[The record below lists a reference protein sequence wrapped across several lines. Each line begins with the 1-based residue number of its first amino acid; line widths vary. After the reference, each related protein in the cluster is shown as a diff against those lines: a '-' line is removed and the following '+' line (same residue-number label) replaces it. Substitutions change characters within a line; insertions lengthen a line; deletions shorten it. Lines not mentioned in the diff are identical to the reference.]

1 MTQDQTNRNGA
12 ATSSN
17 SNNAQIKES
26 HCDVLIIGAGPA
38 GLMAANWLAV
48 QGLGPSVRIIDKR
61 NDKIFNGQADGLQC
75 RTLEILHSFGL
86 GEDIWRQS
94 NRMIEMR
101 FWNPGPDG
109 VLQRTGRKPDT
120 IPGVSRWQQCVL
132 HQGRIEKAFLDS
144 IAKHSRN
151 ELGVERAVLPESLTV
166 DESVVDDP
174 NAYPIKVEVRK
185 LSEEES
191 TPTQMGK
198 SIPNGLFRSSLAPD
212 DTPSDRASDAA
223 VEPGS
228 REIIHAKYVIGCD
241 GAHSWTRRQMGSK
254 MEGDQTSF
262 IWGVLDA
269 VPITNFPDVRNRCA
283 IHSAES
289 GSMMIIPRED
299 GLVRFYIQVS
309 ELNKGVDRYSITPE
323 MILKTAKAIIAPY
336 TLDIGEGDLDWW
348 TAYVIGQR
356 TADRFSLHDRVFI
369 AGDACHTHSPKAG
382 QGMNTSMQD
391 TYNLTWKIASV
402 VKGISP
408 RSILPTYEME
418 RKQIAQDLITFDH
431 KFSRL
436 FSGKP
441 AKDEAD
447 AAGISMTEFQQAFE
461 KGNRFASGLSV
472 DYQRSLLTAKPE
484 GSSQTTVDG
493 GTVVS
498 HREVAPPAAGVE
510 SDQSLSS
517 ESAGETRIELGKRFN
532 TAQVVCHATAL
543 PYELADWIVSDG
555 RWRIVYFCGDI
566 RKPECSKEMNQFGD
580 YLAQELVPR
589 FTPQDQDPDSVI
601 EVLTVSA
608 TPRGE
613 NELNDYHEALRPKT
627 TRHHRPTADGSYNAS
642 IDYHKIFVDDETY
655 HQGHGHAYEKYGLGS
670 DRGTLVVIRPDGYV
684 SVLIEAGQYA
694 KLGDFFGQI
703 LLPPGEHLAHQHT
716 RKKRHTAV
724 YMLEEEQGQGKVRA
738 KAGLP
743 NNTLAAA
750 HSQKNTQGFTA
761 PAAAM

>member
-1 MTQDQTNRNGA
+1 MTAANGG
-12 ATSSN
+12 
-17 SNNAQIKES
+17 IKES

-75 RTLEILHSFGL
+75 RSLEILHSFGL
-86 GEDIWRQS
+86 AEDIWRQS

-109 VLQRTGRKPDT
+109 KLQRTGRKPDT
-120 IPGVSRWQQCVL
+120 IPGISRWQQCVL

-144 IAKHSRN
+144 ISKQSHKRLS
-151 ELGVERAVLPESLTV
+151 VERGVLPESLTI
-166 DESVVDDP
+166 DEAVIDDA
-174 NAYPIKVEVRK
+174 NAYPVRVEVRK
-185 LSEEES
+185 LSEEEA

-212 DTPSDRASDAA
+212 DTPSGATDNTK

-228 REIIHAKYVIGCD
+228 REVIHAKYVIGCD

-254 MEGDQTSF
+254 MEGEQTSF

-269 VPITNFPDVRNRCA
+269 VPITDFPDVRNRCA

-309 ELNKGVDRYSITPE
+309 EMNKGVDRYNITPE

-356 TADRFSLHDRVFI
+356 TADKFSLHDRVFI

-402 VKGISP
+402 VRGLSP
-408 RSILPTYEME
+408 RTILPTYEME

-461 KGNRFASGLSV
+461 KGNRFASGLAV
-472 DYQRSLLTAKPE
+472 DYQRSLLTVKPE
-484 GSSQTTVDG
+484 GSSKTNVEG

-498 HREVAPPAAGVE
+498 HGEVAPPAAGVE
-510 SDQSLSS
+510 SDQSLSAD
-517 ESAGETRIELGKRFN
+517 SAGETRIEVGKRFN
-532 TAQVVCHATAL
+532 TAQVVCHATVL

-555 RWRIVYFCGDI
+555 RWRVVYFCGDI
-566 RKPECSKEMNQFGD
+566 RKPECADEMKQFGD
-580 YLAQELVPR
+580 YLVQELVPK
-589 FTPQDQDPDSVI
+589 FTPRDQDFDSII

-608 TPRGE
+608 ASRAET
-613 NELNDYHEALRPKT
+613 ELSDYHEALRPKT
-627 TRHHRPTADGSYNAS
+627 TRHHQVIADGTYNVS
-642 IDYHKIFVDDETY
+642 VDYHKIFVDDETY
-655 HQGHGHAYEKYGLGS
+655 HQGHGQAYQKYGLPT

-684 SVLIEAGQYA
+684 SLLVKASKYA
-694 KLGDFFGQI
+694 MLDDFFGQV
-703 LLPPGEHLAHQHT
+703 LLPGNQHLTHQHT
-716 RKKRHTAV
+716 RKKRSSPAF
-724 YMLEEEQGQGKVRA
+724 MLVSEQEAA
-738 KAGLP
+738 KLPAATGLP
-743 NNTLAAA
+743 TNTLSSA

>member
-1 MTQDQTNRNGA
+1 MTKDQLQGNGSSTNND
-12 ATSSN
+12 T
-17 SNNAQIKES
+17 IKES
-26 HCDVLIIGAGPA
+26 YCDVLIIGAGPA

-94 NRMIEMR
+94 NRMIEMQ

-109 VLQRTGRKPDT
+109 RLQRTGSKPDT
-120 IPGVSRWQQCVL
+120 IPGISRWQQCVL

-144 IAKHSRN
+144 IAQHSHDK
-151 ELGVERAVLPESLTV
+151 LSVERAVLPESLTINEAV
-166 DESVVDDP
+166 IDDP
-174 NAYPIKVEVRK
+174 AAYPVQVEVRK
-185 LSEEES
+185 LTEEEA

-212 DTPSDRASDAA
+212 DTPTAASTAH

-228 REIIHAKYVIGCD
+228 RERIHAKYVIGCD

-269 VPITNFPDVRNRCA
+269 VPITNFPDVRSRCA

-309 ELNKGVDRYSITPE
+309 ELNKGVNRYNITPE

-356 TADRFSLHDRVFI
+356 TADKFSLHDRVFI

-447 AAGISMTEFQQAFE
+447 AAGISMTEFQQVYE

-472 DYQRSLLTAKPE
+472 DYQRSLITVKPQ
-484 GSSQTTVDG
+484 GSSEAMVDG

-498 HREVAPPAAGVE
+498 HGEVEAPADGVVSDAA
-510 SDQSLSS
+510 LSS

-532 TAQVVCHATAL
+532 TAQIVCHATVL

-555 RWRIVYFCGDI
+555 RWRVVYFCGDI
-566 RKPECSKEMNQFGD
+566 RIAECSAEMDKFGD
-580 YLAQELVPR
+580 YLAQQLVPR
-589 FTPQDQDPDSVI
+589 FTAQDQDFDSVI

-608 TPRGE
+608 TPRSQK
-613 NELNDYHEALRPKT
+613 ELQDYHESLRPST
-627 TRHHRPTADGSYNAS
+627 TRHHRRTVEGSYNVS
-642 IDYHKIFVDDETY
+642 PDYHKIFVDDETY
-655 HQGHGHAYEKYGLGS
+655 HKGHGQAYEKYGVRK

-684 SVLIEAGQYA
+684 SLLIRAQQYSM
-694 KLGDFFGQI
+694 LGEFFGKI
-703 LLPPGEHLAHQHT
+703 LLPPSQHLAHQHT
-716 RKKRHTAV
+716 RKKRETAK
-724 YMLEEEQGQGKVRA
+724 YMLVDEKETA
-738 KAGLP
+738 APTLPAAAGLP
-743 NNTLAAA
+743 SNTLAFA
-750 HSQKNTQGFTA
+750 HSQNNTQGLTA

>member
-1 MTQDQTNRNGA
+1 MTQQASQSKRAHG
-12 ATSSN
+12 SH
-17 SNNAQIKES
+17 QEPMKES

-61 NDKIFNGQADGLQC
+61 NDKVFNGQADGLQC
-75 RTLEILHSFGL
+75 RSLEILHSFGIGQDL
-86 GEDIWRQS
+86 WRQS

-109 VLQRTGRKPDT
+109 KLQRTGRTPDT
-120 IPGVSRWQQCVL
+120 IPGISRWQQCVL
-132 HQGRIEKAFLDS
+132 HQGRIEKAFLDN
-144 IAKHSRN
+144 IAKHSNN
-151 ELGVERAVLPESLTV
+151 ELSVERAVLPESLSV
-166 DESVVDDP
+166 DEALIDDV
-174 NAYPIKVEVRK
+174 NAYPVQVEVRK
-185 LSEEES
+185 LSEEEA

-212 DTPSDRASDAA
+212 DTPSPSVGDASI
-223 VEPGS
+223 EPGS
-228 REIIHAKYVIGCD
+228 RERIHAKYVIGCD

-269 VPITNFPDVRNRCA
+269 IPMTDFPDVRNRCA

-309 ELNKGVDRYSITPE
+309 ELNKGVDRYNITPE

-436 FSGKP
+436 FSGRP

-447 AAGISMTEFQQAFE
+447 AAGISMTEFQEAFQ

-484 GSSQTTVDG
+484 GSTKTTIDG
-493 GTVVS
+493 GIVVS
-498 HREVAPPAAGVE
+498 HREVAPPAVGVE
-510 SDQSLSS
+510 SDASLSA
-517 ESAGETRIELGKRFN
+517 ESAGETRIEMGKRFN
-532 TAQVVCHATAL
+532 TAQVVCFATAL

-555 RWRIVYFCGDI
+555 RWRVVYFCGDI
-566 RKPECSKEMNQFGD
+566 RKTHCADEMKQFGD
-580 YLAQELVPR
+580 YLEQQLVPR
-589 FTPQDQDPDSVI
+589 FTPEGQDVDSVI

-608 TPRGE
+608 TPRTRT
-613 NELNDYHEALRPKT
+613 ELQDYHEALRPKT
-627 TRHHRPTADGSYNAS
+627 TKHHRPTADGSYNAS
-642 IDYHKIFVDDETY
+642 TDYHKIFVDDETY
-655 HQGHGHAYEKYGLGS
+655 HQGHGQAYQRYGLRS
-670 DRGTLVVIRPDGYV
+670 DRGTLVVLRPDGYV
-684 SVLIEAGQYA
+684 SLLIEAQHYA
-694 KLGDFFGQI
+694 KLGDFFDPI
-703 LLPPGEHLAHQHT
+703 LQPPSQHLTHQHT
-716 RKKRHTAV
+716 RRKRPNAAL
-724 YMLEEEQGQGKVRA
+724 MLSPEAEQVA
-738 KAGLP
+738 STLPASTGLP
-743 NNTLAAA
+743 RSTLAFA
-750 HSQKNTQGFTA
+750 HAQKNTQELMA
-761 PAAAM
+761 PAAAS

>member
-1 MTQDQTNRNGA
+1 MTKDRIANDGLSA
-12 ATSSN
+12 PSGDSV
-17 SNNAQIKES
+17 KES
-26 HCDVLIIGAGPA
+26 YCDILIIGAGPA

-75 RTLEILHSFGL
+75 RSLEILHSFGL
-86 GEDIWRQS
+86 AEGIWRQS
-94 NRMIEMR
+94 NRMIEMQ

-109 VLQRTGRKPDT
+109 QLQRTGRKPDT
-120 IPGVSRWQQCVL
+120 IPGISRWQQCVL
-132 HQGRIEKAFLDS
+132 HQGRIEKVFLDS
-144 IAKHSRN
+144 IAEHSRN
-151 ELGVERAVLPESLTV
+151 KLSVERAILPESLTV
-166 DESVVDDP
+166 DEAAVDDSE
-174 NAYPIKVEVRK
+174 AFPIQVEVRR
-185 LSEEES
+185 LSEEEATAS
-191 TPTQMGK
+191 QMGQ

-212 DTPSDRASDAA
+212 DTPSAANDAR
-223 VEPGS
+223 VESGT
-228 REIIHAKYVIGCD
+228 RERIHAKYVIGCD

-262 IWGVLDA
+262 VWGVLDA
-269 VPITNFPDVRNRCA
+269 VPITNFPDVRSRCA
-283 IHSAES
+283 IHSADS

-309 ELNKGVDRYSITPE
+309 ELNKGIDRYSITPE

-356 TADRFSLHDRVFI
+356 TADKFSLYDRVFI

-391 TYNLTWKIASV
+391 AYNLTWKIASV
-402 VKGISP
+402 IKRVSP

-441 AKDEAD
+441 ARDEAD

-472 DYQRSLLTAKPE
+472 DYQRSLITVKPE
-484 GSSQTTVDG
+484 GSSHTSIEG
-493 GTVVS
+493 GIVVS
-498 HREVAPPAAGVE
+498 HAKVEAPADHVVSDAG
-510 SDQSLSS
+510 LSGA
-517 ESAGETRIELGKRFN
+517 SAGEKRIEPGKRFN

-566 RKPECSKEMNQFGD
+566 RNADCNGEMKQVGD
-580 YLAQELVPR
+580 YVAQQLVPH
-589 FTPQDQDPDSVI
+589 FTPKDQDPDSII

-613 NELNDYHEALRPKT
+613 NELQDYHEALRPST
-627 TRHHRPTADGSYNAS
+627 SRHHRPTADNTYNVSA
-642 IDYHKIFVDDETY
+642 DYHKIFVDDDSY
-655 HQGHGHAYEKYGLGS
+655 HQGHGQAYRKYGLRQ

-684 SVLIEAGQYA
+684 SLLIAARQYD
-694 KLGDFFGQI
+694 KLGKFFDKV
-703 LLPPGEHLAHQHT
+703 LLPASKHLTHQHT
-716 RKKRHTAV
+716 RIKREQAK
-724 YMLEEEQGQGKVRA
+724 YMLVESEEEVKPKLPARA
-738 KAGLP
+738 ELP
-743 NNTLAAA
+743 TSTLARA
-750 HSQKNTQGFTA
+750 HSQKTTQGSAA
-761 PAAAM
+761 PTAAM

>member
-1 MTQDQTNRNGA
+1 MAQSDAQTN
-12 ATSSN
+12 TSSTVSGGN
-17 SNNAQIKES
+17 IKES
-26 HCDVLIIGAGPA
+26 YCDVLVIGAGPA

-48 QGLGPSVRIIDKR
+48 QGLGASVRIIDKR

-75 RTLEILHSFGL
+75 RTLEILQSFGL
-86 GEDIWRQS
+86 AEDIWRQS
-94 NRMIEMR
+94 NRMIEIR

-109 VLQRTGRKPDT
+109 QLQRTGRIPDT
-120 IPGVSRWQQCVL
+120 IPGISRWQQCVL

-144 IAKHSRN
+144 IAKHSN
-151 ELGVERAVLPESLTV
+151 NKLSVERAVLPETLTI
-166 DESVVDDP
+166 DESAVEDAK
-174 NAYPIKVEVRK
+174 AYPVLVEVRK
-185 LSEEES
+185 LSDEEA

-212 DTPSDRASDAA
+212 DSPTAASNAH

-228 REIIHAKYVIGCD
+228 RERIHAKYVIGCD

-269 VPITNFPDVRNRCA
+269 VPITDFPDVRNRCA

-309 ELNKGVDRYSITPE
+309 ELNKGVDRYNITPE

-336 TLDIGEGDLDWW
+336 KLDIGEGDLDWW

-356 TADRFSLHDRVFI
+356 TAEKFSLHDRVFI

-402 VKGISP
+402 VKGVSP

-447 AAGISMTEFQQAFE
+447 AAGISMSEFQRAFE
-461 KGNRFASGLSV
+461 AGNRFASGLSV
-472 DYQRSLLTAKPE
+472 NYQRSLLTVKPE
-484 GSSQTTVDG
+484 GSSQTAVEG

-498 HREVAPPAAGVE
+498 HSEVEAPADGVISDAG
-510 SDQSLSS
+510 LSA

-543 PYELADWIVSDG
+543 PYELADRIVSDG
-555 RWRIVYFCGDI
+555 RWRVVYFCGDI
-566 RKPECSKEMNQFGD
+566 LEAGCKDEMQHFGD
-580 YLAQELVPR
+580 YLVEQLLPM
-589 FTPQDQDPDSVI
+589 FTPKDQDPDSVV

-608 TPRGE
+608 TPRAE
-613 NELNDYHEALRPKT
+613 NEMQDYHEALRPST
-627 TRHHRPTADGSYNAS
+627 TRHHRATADGTYNVS
-642 IDYHKIFVDDETY
+642 PDYHKIFVDDDTY
-655 HQGHGHAYEKYGLGS
+655 HQGHGQAYEKYGVGK

-684 SVLIEAGQYA
+684 SLLIEARQHEQ
-694 KLGDFFGQI
+694 LGEFFGKVLQ
-703 LLPPGEHLAHQHT
+703 PPSEHLTHQHT
-716 RKKRHTAV
+716 RLRREQAK
-724 YMLEEEQGQGKVRA
+724 YMLVEDEKQVKA
-738 KAGLP
+738 KLPARSGLP
-743 NNTLAAA
+743 ISTLASA
-750 HSQKNTQGFTA
+750 HSQKNTQGFAA

>member
-1 MTQDQTNRNGA
+1 MTQDQPQNNGNGGA
-12 ATSSN
+12 
-17 SNNAQIKES
+17 IKDS
-26 HCDVLIIGAGPA
+26 YCDVLIIGAGPA
-38 GLMAANWLAV
+38 GLLAANWLAV

-61 NDKIFNGQADGLQC
+61 SDKIFNGQADGLQC
-75 RTLEILHSFGL
+75 RSLEILHSFGL
-86 GEDIWRQS
+86 AEDIWRQS

-109 VLQRTGRKPDT
+109 KLQRTGRKPDT
-120 IPGVSRWQQCVL
+120 IPGISRWQQCVL

-144 IAKHSRN
+144 IAKHSHN
-151 ELGVERAVLPESLTV
+151 ELSVERAVLPESLTV
-166 DESVVDDP
+166 DEALVDDP
-174 NAYPIKVEVRK
+174 NAYPVQVEVRK
-185 LSEEES
+185 LSEEEA
-191 TPTQMGK
+191 TPTQMGN
-198 SIPNGLFRSSLAPD
+198 SVPNGLFRSSLAPD
-212 DTPSDRASDAA
+212 DTSTAKVNDSN

-228 REIIHAKYVIGCD
+228 RERIHAKYVIGCD

-269 VPITNFPDVRNRCA
+269 VPITDFPDVRNRCA

-309 ELNKGVDRYSITPE
+309 ELNKGVDRHSITPE

-336 TLDIGEGDLDWW
+336 TLDISEGDLDWW
-348 TAYVIGQR
+348 TTYVIGQR

-402 VKGISP
+402 VKGVSP

-431 KFSRL
+431 RFSRL

-472 DYQRSLLTAKPE
+472 DYQRSLLTVKPE
-484 GSSQTTVDG
+484 GSSKTTVDG

-510 SDQSLSS
+510 SNASLSS

-543 PYELADWIVSDG
+543 PYELAD
-555 RWRIVYFCGDI
+555 
-566 RKPECSKEMNQFGD
+566 
-580 YLAQELVPR
+580 
-589 FTPQDQDPDSVI
+589 
-601 EVLTVSA
+601 
-608 TPRGE
+608 
-613 NELNDYHEALRPKT
+613 
-627 TRHHRPTADGSYNAS
+627 
-642 IDYHKIFVDDETY
+642 
-655 HQGHGHAYEKYGLGS
+655 
-670 DRGTLVVIRPDGYV
+670 
-684 SVLIEAGQYA
+684 
-694 KLGDFFGQI
+694 
-703 LLPPGEHLAHQHT
+703 
-716 RKKRHTAV
+716 
-724 YMLEEEQGQGKVRA
+724 
-738 KAGLP
+738 
-743 NNTLAAA
+743 
-750 HSQKNTQGFTA
+750 
-761 PAAAM
+761 